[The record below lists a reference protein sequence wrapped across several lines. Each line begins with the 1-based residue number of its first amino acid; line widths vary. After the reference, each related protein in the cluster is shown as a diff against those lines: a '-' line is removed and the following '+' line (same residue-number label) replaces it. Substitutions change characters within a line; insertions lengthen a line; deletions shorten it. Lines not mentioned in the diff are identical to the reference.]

1 MMKSENLRTTT
12 RRETLKVLG
21 LGSASGLLGVFG
33 NAPQLMKRLP
43 YMSLNEVPGLGV
55 DVNEKLAAKYPIPE
69 KQLNEW
75 TQLRKRDGTA
85 TRP

>member
-1 MMKSENLRTTT
+1 
-12 RRETLKVLG
+12 
-21 LGSASGLLGVFG
+21 
-33 NAPQLMKRLP
+33 MKRLP
-43 YMSLNEVPGLGV
+43 YMSVNEVPGVDV

-75 TQLRKRDGTA
+75 TQLRKRGGMA